1 MTRPAPPRGPRLL
14 AGWVETRQVADLAA
28 HVDRHGPLPVL
39 GAALIGTV
47 RAAGLLG
54 RGGAW
59 FPTGEK
65 LSAVARNGG
74 RRRPVVVAN
83 GAEGEPASDKDKALL
98 TVAPHLV
105 LDGMVLAAM
114 AVGADEAILC
124 VHRGS
129 ALTGSVGAAIT
140 ERAGDPVAI
149 RLVELPARYVASEE
163 SALVNYLN
171 TGEARPTE
179 TPPRPYERG
188 VRGRPTLVDNVET
201 LANVA
206 LIGRYGADWFRMVGT
221 ATAPGTM
228 LVTVGGAVV
237 RPGVR
242 EIPLGTT
249 VSAALGYQRQVVH
262 SPAVMAGAPPQDRID
277 WNSGGPR
284 GPGGEQP
291 DSGGGSAG
299 SADALQGSGG
309 QVAGSAGGASGN
321 GNRVA
326 ALGKGSRM
334 AEAVGVMPGN
344 GDHAVGS
351 GSALTGDGNRVGPLG
366 NGGRMT
372 GAVGAALAGG
382 SRAALDDG
390 SQVSGLVGAAPG
402 SGSTAAEQIGAM
414 FGYGVTEPVSAV
426 LVGGFG
432 GNWLP
437 LPEVAELPLTPGA
450 AAGGALGVGMLLALP
465 ARACGLAETARIL
478 RYLAGESAMQCGPC
492 MFGLA
497 SIVGDLEALT
507 YGRPTVEQLRYRLGM
522 VSGRGACA
530 HPDGAVRLAA
540 SALTVFADDVWA
552 HASGRPCAGA
562 RMAPVIRVPASGM
575 GMGWR

>member
-1 MTRPAPPRGPRLL
+1 
-14 AGWVETRQVADLAA
+14 VADSAA
-28 HVDRHGPLPVL
+28 HVDRYGPLPVL
-39 GAALIGTV
+39 GAELIGMV

-59 FPTGEK
+59 FPTGAK
-65 LSAVARNGG
+65 LAAVAAG
-74 RRRPVVVAN
+74 RRTPVVVAN

-105 LDGMVLAAM
+105 VDGMVLAAV
-114 AVGADEAILC
+114 AIGADEAILC

-129 ALTGSVGAAIT
+129 AVRAAIAQ
-140 ERAGDPVAI
+140 RHGDPVAI
-149 RLVELPARYVASEE
+149 RLVEMPARFVASEE
-163 SALVNYLN
+163 SALVNFLN

-206 LIGRYGADWFRMVGT
+206 LIGRYGADWFRTAGT
-221 ATAPGTM
+221 PEAPGTM
-228 LVTVGGAVV
+228 LVTVGGVAV

-249 VSAALGYQRQVVH
+249 LSAALGYQRQVVH

-284 GPGGEQP
+284 EPADERSN
-291 DSGGGSAG
+291 SGGGNGA
-299 SADALQGSGG
+299 ADS
-309 QVAGSAGGASGN
+309 V
-321 GNRVA
+321 
-326 ALGKGSRM
+326 
-334 AEAVGVMPGN
+334 
-344 GDHAVGS
+344 
-351 GSALTGDGNRVGPLG
+351 
-366 NGGRMT
+366 
-372 GAVGAALAGG
+372 GAV
-382 SRAALDDG
+382 
-390 SQVSGLVGAAPG
+390 
-402 SGSTAAEQIGAM
+402 
-414 FGYGVTEPVSAV
+414 FGHGVTEPVSAV

-437 LPEVAELPLTPGA
+437 LPAAADLPLTPGALA

-497 SIVGDLEALT
+497 AIVDDVEGLT
-507 YGRPTVEQLRYRLGM
+507 YGRPTVERLRYRLGM
-522 VSGRGACA
+522 VGGRGACA

-540 SALTVFADDVWA
+540 SALTVFADDVRA

-575 GMGWR
+575 GLGWR